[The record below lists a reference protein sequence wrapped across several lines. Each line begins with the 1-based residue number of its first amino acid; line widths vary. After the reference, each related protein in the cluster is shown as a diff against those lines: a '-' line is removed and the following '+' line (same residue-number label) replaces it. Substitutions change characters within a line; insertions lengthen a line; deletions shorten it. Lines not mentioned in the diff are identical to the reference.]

1 MDVMVYQTQ
10 VWLNETYGNHP
21 GYNRIVE
28 DGITGWSTMYAL
40 TRALQIELGITE
52 TADNFGPTTLRLLG
66 QLGPI
71 SRTSNTNENI
81 VKIIQGGL
89 YCKGYGPGG
98 ITGYFGPGTEAAV
111 ASMQANMGLENA
123 DGVVTPKVFKA
134 LLTMDAYVL
143 LSGGRPL
150 IRSIQQW
157 LNNKYHH
164 RENFFFIPCDGLYS
178 RNTQKALVY
187 AIQYE
192 EGLSDEI
199 ANGHFGPT
207 TQSLLPTI
215 YVGNSDGSTFF
226 VHLFQAAMIFNN
238 YDVPFDGEFTSE
250 VSRRVQEF
258 QEFCALPQTGIGDF
272 QTWASLL
279 VSTGDPN
286 RKGTACDC
294 ITEITPARALTLK
307 NEGYETVGRYLTNAD
322 GEGSLNKKIQPG
334 ELSTIFDA
342 GLTVFPIYQTYGNRA
357 SYFNL
362 GQGRIDAEAA
372 YHAAINYGFKHDT
385 TIYFAVDFD
394 ALGYEITN
402 NIIPYFKGINQT
414 MSNLGNRYN
423 IGVYGPRSVCIQVSD
438 EGFASTSFVSGM
450 STGFSGNLGYPLPA
464 NWAFD
469 QISTRAIGSGEGYI
483 EIDNNIKSGRD
494 NGSSSVVD
502 DTNLNE
508 DAFNQLENISVL
520 AMFYVNNY
528 TDKPEPIIFWS
539 NYLVTNYYRKNR
551 YTGNR
556 WAVTAGPIW
565 WDFIDFV
572 NNSIGNPKF
581 INITDPVTKIVVD
594 TEHLMATMAAEL
606 YVWLDADI
614 EHDIIDFAGW
624 AGDLVTVY
632 KDVTEHLDDYNGD
645 VYECAR
651 DLIGSKLVPSYF
663 PFTDLLADVDAV
675 NIAREIIKDR
685 ENTTIN
691 GAVQDYYGNSVFR
704 RFSRFYQNRFDQDE
718 DTLNSEVR
726 KYVLGETQAIEIM
739 RNQLLNDYH
748 IEPYSDEDGEKL
760 AQAFV
765 DVLLDYVRAC

>member
-1 MDVMVYQTQ
+1 
-10 VWLNETYGNHP
+10 
-21 GYNRIVE
+21 
-28 DGITGWSTMYAL
+28 
-40 TRALQIELGITE
+40 
-52 TADNFGPTTLRLLG
+52 
-66 QLGPI
+66 
-71 SRTSNTNENI
+71 
-81 VKIIQGGL
+81 
-89 YCKGYGPGG
+89 
-98 ITGYFGPGTEAAV
+98 
-111 ASMQANMGLENA
+111 
-123 DGVVTPKVFKA
+123 
-134 LLTMDAYVL
+134 
-143 LSGGRPL
+143 
-150 IRSIQQW
+150 
-157 LNNKYHH
+157 
-164 RENFFFIPCDGLYS
+164 
-178 RNTQKALVY
+178 
-187 AIQYE
+187 
-192 EGLSDEI
+192 
-199 ANGHFGPT
+199 
-207 TQSLLPTI
+207 
-215 YVGNSDGSTFF
+215 
-226 VHLFQAAMIFNN
+226 
-238 YDVPFDGEFTSE
+238 
-250 VSRRVQEF
+250 
-258 QEFCALPQTGIGDF
+258 
-272 QTWASLL
+272 
-279 VSTGDPN
+279 
-286 RKGTACDC
+286 
-294 ITEITPARALTLK
+294 
-307 NEGYETVGRYLTNAD
+307 
-322 GEGSLNKKIQPG
+322 
-334 ELSTIFDA
+334 
-342 GLTVFPIYQTYGNRA
+342 
-357 SYFNL
+357 
-362 GQGRIDAEAA
+362 
-372 YHAAINYGFKHDT
+372 
-385 TIYFAVDFD
+385 
-394 ALGYEITN
+394 
-402 NIIPYFKGINQT
+402 
-414 MSNLGNRYN
+414 
-423 IGVYGPRSVCIQVSD
+423 
-438 EGFASTSFVSGM
+438 
-450 STGFSGNLGYPLPA
+450 
-464 NWAFD
+464 
-469 QISTRAIGSGEGYI
+469 
-483 EIDNNIKSGRD
+483 
-494 NGSSSVVD
+494 
-502 DTNLNE
+502 
-508 DAFNQLENISVL
+508 
-520 AMFYVNNY
+520 MFYVNNY

-765 DVLLDYVRAC
+765 DVLLDYVNKEN